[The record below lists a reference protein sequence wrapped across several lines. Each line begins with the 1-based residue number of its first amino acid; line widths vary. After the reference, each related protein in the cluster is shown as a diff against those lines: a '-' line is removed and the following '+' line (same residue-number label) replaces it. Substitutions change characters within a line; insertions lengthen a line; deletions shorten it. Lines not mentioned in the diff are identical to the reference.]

1 MNERQGII
9 VSEKPAYRVRLF
21 LSVDLVGSTAF
32 KSKESHN
39 NLVWM
44 KAFQKFYGRFPK
56 IFANRYKE
64 FCATAPE
71 IAEKERNDL
80 PKVWKT
86 IGDEILFVNRVYSI
100 AHLAAYVYSFR
111 RALIDF
117 GEEIGSAFELNTKG
131 NAWVA
136 AFPTPNRSIRLSLN
150 GVDAWNGDSDDL
162 LTEEAELAVD
172 EIPGKF
178 DFLGKGIDGGFR
190 ISRNSAVDAMT
201 LSPALAYLL
210 CRAKRNVDT
219 TKFDCKFSFHEP
231 QIFKGVLGGRKYP
244 VISLITSRDENHE
257 SVECLEA
264 ELLDRPREAE
274 IGALFKYLESYIQAY
289 RIEKPELKLTFR
301 SADVESPD
309 YYNDYIVAW
318 EKDRIEIEARMKTE
332 QEAAD
337 TDGVDLPDNS
347 CDSQATSVEDLLV
360 AIKEPHSEEDD
371 GIVEIH
377 VDVSGE
383 LRI

>member
-1 MNERQGII
+1 MSADI
-9 VSEKPAYRVRLF
+9 VVLPTKPGYRIRLF

-56 IFANRYKE
+56 IFRKRYE
-64 FCATAPE
+64 DFCASNPE
-71 IAEKERNDL
+71 IDEKEQSDL

-100 AHLAAYVYSFR
+100 AHLAAYVYAFR
-111 RALIDF
+111 EALIDF
-117 GEEIGSAFELNTKG
+117 GEEIGSAFDLNTKG

-136 AFPTPNRSIRLSLN
+136 AFPTPNRSIQLSLN
-150 GVDAWNGDSDDL
+150 GGDSLYGEGYDL
-162 LTEEAELAVD
+162 LTEEVEIAVD
-172 EIPGKF
+172 EAPGKF

-190 ISRNSAVDAMT
+190 ISRNSAIDAMT

-210 CRAKRNVDT
+210 CKAKRNVDT

-231 QIFKGVLGGRKYP
+231 QVFKGVVGGRKYP

-257 SVECLEA
+257 AVECLEA

-274 IGALFKYLESYIQAY
+274 IGTLFDYLESYIQAY
-289 RIEKPELKLTFR
+289 RIEKPELKLAYR
-301 SADVESPD
+301 SADIEVPE
-309 YYNDYIVAW
+309 YYKVYISAW
-318 EKDRIEIEARMKTE
+318 EKDRVEIEARKKTE
-332 QEAAD
+332 QEAAN
-337 TDGVDLPDNS
+337 TSDGDLAAEFLGSD
-347 CDSQATSVEDLLV
+347 QTSVEDLLGAIEPGLTVLEAEPAV
-360 AIKEPHSEEDD
+360 AESKAAAAD
-371 GIVEIH
+371 
-377 VDVSGE
+377 
-383 LRI
+383 